1 MLSIRDLNI
10 TFLQYERGLRRRV
23 THPVDHLNLNID
35 SGELVAVVGASG
47 SGKSLLAHAVLGI
60 LPYNATVSGSIR
72 YGGEELTKER
82 AAGLRGKEICLVP
95 QGVSWLDPLM
105 RVGNQLENG
114 RKEPGRR
121 EPGRRE
127 KSLEALK
134 SCGLEETVAERYP
147 HQLSGGMARRVLLAT
162 AVMEHPRLVIADE
175 PTPGLP
181 PHRARSVME
190 RLRKMAEDGAAVMLI
205 THDVELALAFC
216 HRIAVMHDGTV
227 VEEAAAEEFADWQRL
242 RHPYA
247 RQLSRA
253 LPQNDFFGGEGR

>member
-1 MLSIRDLNI
+1 MKILKQLSFCL
-10 TFLQYERGLRRRV
+10 FCLLM
-23 THPVDHLNLNID
+23 
-35 SGELVAVVGASG
+35 LVA
-47 SGKSLLAHAVLGI
+47 
-60 LPYNATVSGSIR
+60 
-72 YGGEELTKER
+72 
-82 AAGLRGKEICLVP
+82 AAC
-95 QGVSWLDPLM
+95 SD
-105 RVGNQLENG
+105 GNG
-114 RKEPGRR
+114 
-121 EPGRRE
+121 
-127 KSLEALK
+127 
-134 SCGLEETVAERYP
+134 
-147 HQLSGGMARRVLLAT
+147 
-162 AVMEHPRLVIADE
+162 IADE

-227 VEEAAAEEFADWQRL
+227 VAEAAAEEFADWQRL